1 MPKKNGFIAIS
12 IIYSFFLCFIML
24 MMGMLANYTHS
35 KLILRKTN
43 EPLIFEQDS
52 HLTAKIMQKYPS
64 RKTISDFSQG
74 CPTSSDNSCSGLFQT
89 VDDDGDSYYFRGA
102 IDNNYLKLSSSNSNL
117 WRIVRIN
124 GDGTIRLILDGDIGT
139 SAFNTNYNERKYVGY
154 TYGNNSAC
162 TKDSPCTSNYSSG
175 NFKNSKGGNNST
187 IKDQLENWYKTNIS
201 SFDSKIALTTY
212 CNDTSFGSG
221 SETGTLYY
229 GAYQRLSNSSIN
241 PQLKCPNPTQQDKS
255 LRDYGG
261 VYKLKIGLISAD
273 EIVLAGFKPTNSTGV
288 TTSNY
293 LYYSNA
299 SSDYFW
305 SMSPNYSITN
315 GAYSFN
321 GYLNYRYLSNTN
333 VHTTYR
339 VRPVININGDVI
351 ATGDGTK
358 DNPYIIK

>member
-52 HLTAKIMQKYPS
+52 HLTAKIMRKYPS
-64 RKTISDFSQG
+64 RNTVSDFSQG

-102 IDNNYLKLSSSNSNL
+102 VDNYVQFAGQN

-124 GDGTIRLILDGDIGT
+124 GDGTIRLILDGDIGK

-154 TYGNNSAC
+154 TYDNDSAC
-162 TKDSPCTSNYSSG
+162 TNSSPCTSEYSSG

-187 IKDQLENWYKTNIS
+187 IKDQLEKWYKTNIS

-229 GAYQRLSNSSIN
+229 GAYKRLWIASNPVS
-241 PQLKCPNPTQQDKS
+241 QLTCPNPTQSDNS

-261 VYKLKIGLISAD
+261 VYKLKIGLLSAD
-273 EIVLAGFKPTNSTGV
+273 EIVLAGFKPTDSTGV

-293 LYYSNA
+293 LYYA
-299 SSDYFW
+299 DSSSSFW
-305 SMSPNYSITN
+305 SSSPYYTDTRYNTIYVGILNSR
-315 GAYSFN
+315 
-321 GYLNYRYLSNTN
+321 YLNSGDVNGVLG
-333 VHTTYR
+333 
-339 VRPVININGDVI
+339 VRPVINLRADVI

-358 DNPYIIK
+358 DNPYVIK